1 MMKKSLVALA
11 ALAFVGVASA
21 QSSVTLYGV
30 LDVGF
35 GKVKGGKWGFNNGEG
50 YGLPSLGTVNAT
62 TKDGFNSTSVIGFRG
77 SEDLGGG
84 LKANFNLQS
93 GGIDLSAGTTP
104 LNFSR
109 EAWVGL
115 SGGFGDVLF
124 GTSSSVGAKTMGGF
138 DFNGTSASSALANA
152 GVSAVTW
159 NGGSRRNNQ
168 IQYTTP
174 NFGGFTAR
182 AGLTMKGDA
191 TNNGMAVPA
200 AAKDRFTL
208 GLGFA
213 NGPLAIA
220 GTVESAATAANRTG
234 YAVGASFD
242 LGVAKL
248 GATYIRRETVAL
260 GKGYTL
266 GVTAPIGAF
275 YVGAQYARNNDTNV
289 KATELFAGYRL
300 SKRTKLYADYGSIR
314 GVAAVPAT
322 AAAIG
327 VAGRD
332 ASPANPNMIGI
343 GIVHTF

>member
-35 GKVKGGKWGFNNGEG
+35 GKVKGGKWGINNGEG
-50 YGLPSLGTVNAT
+50 IALPSTGTVNPT

-93 GGIDLSAGTTP
+93 GGIDLSAGGTP
-104 LNFSR
+104 LNFTR
-109 EAWVGL
+109 EAWVGV

-124 GTSSSVGAKTMGGF
+124 GTSASVGAKTMGQF

-152 GVSAVTW
+152 GVTAVTW

-168 IQYTTP
+168 VQYTTP
-174 NFGGFTAR
+174 NFGGFVGR
-182 AGLTMKGDA
+182 AGLTLKGDS
-191 TNNGMAVPA
+191 TNNGFAVPA
-200 AAKDRFTL
+200 GNKDRFTL

-213 NGPLAIA
+213 NGPLSIA
-220 GTVESAATAANRTG
+220 ATMESAATAAQRTH

-248 GATYIRRETVAL
+248 GATYIRRETVAA
-260 GKGYTL
+260 GKGYSL

-275 YVGAQYARNNDTNV
+275 YVGAQYARNSDTNV

-314 GVAAVPAT
+314 GVAAVAAVAPTAT
-322 AAAIG
+322 TNGTNA
-327 VAGRD
+327 R
-332 ASPANPNMIGI
+332 PANPNMIGV